1 MAAQNYLAIDLGAE
15 SGRAVIGA
23 FDGGKLALEQVHRF
37 ANQPVRAGDSL
48 YWDALR
54 LFDDIQSGLERAAQ
68 TAGVLQS
75 AGIDTWGVDFGLL
88 DAQGALVGNPV
99 HYRDHRTD
107 NLMPL
112 AFAQV
117 PRERIFEATGI
128 QFMQLNTLYQLY
140 ALTRANSPQLL
151 IADTLLMMPDLFNYW
166 LTGEKVAESTIA
178 STTQFYDPR
187 AKDWARG
194 LLQELGIPH
203 HFLPRL
209 VPPATD
215 LGKLPPRLV
224 QTRGLENTRVIAP
237 AGHDTAAAVAAVPT
251 RVQNYAY
258 ISSGT
263 WSLMGAEV
271 PAPIINSQ
279 TLEYNFTNEV
289 GAGGMIRLLK
299 NISGLWIVQECR
311 RAWAKQGN
319 EYTYAQL
326 TEMAEAAPAFG
337 SLVNVDDPTFLNP
350 DDMPSAIAQYCARTR
365 QTPPTD
371 RAAIVRVALEGLACK
386 YRQTLAQLES
396 VLGKRVEVIHIVG
409 GGSQNSLLCQFTAD
423 ACGRE
428 VLAGPIEATALGNV
442 LLQML
447 ARGEM
452 ASLEEGRA
460 LVRAS
465 FPLIAYEPRETARW
479 DEAYARF
486 EKLIQAG

>member
-1 MAAQNYLAIDLGAE
+1 MPTQNFVAIDLGAE

-23 FDGGKLALEQVHRF
+23 FTGEKLALEQVHRF
-37 ANQPVRAGDSL
+37 PNQPVHVGNTL

-54 LFDDIQSGLERAAQ
+54 LFEDLQIGLERAAQ
-68 TAGVLQS
+68 TSGFIES

-88 DAQGALVGNPV
+88 DAQGVVIGNPV

-107 NLMPL
+107 ALMP
-112 AFAQV
+112 AVFAQV
-117 PRERIFEATGI
+117 SRERIFEATGI

-140 ALTRANSPQLL
+140 ALTRANSPQLQ

-187 AKDWARG
+187 AKEWARG
-194 LLQELGIPH
+194 LLQELEIPH

-215 LGKLPPRLV
+215 LGKLPPRLA

-251 RVQNYAY
+251 RVANYAY

-279 TLEYNFTNEV
+279 TLQHNFTNEV

-311 RAWAKQGN
+311 RAWARQGD
-319 EYTYAQL
+319 ELY
-326 TEMAEAAPAFG
+326 
-337 SLVNVDDPTFLNP
+337 
-350 DDMPSAIAQYCARTR
+350 
-365 QTPPTD
+365 
-371 RAAIVRVALEGLACK
+371 
-386 YRQTLAQLES
+386 
-396 VLGKRVEVIHIVG
+396 
-409 GGSQNSLLCQFTAD
+409 
-423 ACGRE
+423 
-428 VLAGPIEATALGNV
+428 VLAI
-442 LLQML
+442 
-447 ARGEM
+447 
-452 ASLEEGRA
+452 
-460 LVRAS
+460 
-465 FPLIAYEPRETARW
+465 
-479 DEAYARF
+479 D
-486 EKLIQAG
+486 